1 MSKKFIFLS
10 KEEFITRHLET
21 CTAKPCK
28 KYDNDK
34 NATALHSLDYSR
46 RKCAKNAYKKYIQ
59 TKGYKQY
66 LQKFFQ
72 SNGKQKENEMICGD
86 TTTHCMTDA

>member
-46 RKCAKNAYKKYIQ
+46 RKCAKNSYKRYIK
-59 TKGYKQY
+59 TKSYQEYVNNFLK
-66 LQKFFQ
+66 
-72 SNGKQKENEMICGD
+72 ND
-86 TTTHCMTDA
+86 TK